1 MSVHETM
8 VACIGVGMMGSALM
22 KAVASVVGGQNLV
35 VSDGNPS
42 KAAEFAQATG
52 CRAATSNGEAVSA
65 ADVVFLAVKP
75 NMIQAVVQ
83 EVAPLL
89 AGKTVVSMAA
99 GLKLATI
106 REMYRSAVSSATAAA
121 SQNVEWVRI
130 MPNLPTVVGEGMVA
144 LCGMEGTSAGT
155 LDMVA
160 KLLAAAGR
168 VEVVEE
174 KLMDAVTA
182 ISGSGPAYGFIF
194 IEALAD
200 AAVKLGMPRQQAY
213 IYAAQTLKGAATMQ
227 LETGRHPADLKD
239 GVCSPAGTT
248 IAAVEALEQK
258 GFRSSIMA
266 AATAAYNRSVEL
278 G

>member
-1 MSVHETM
+1 MDVHDTK
-8 VACIGVGMMGSALM
+8 VACIGVGMMGGALM
-22 KAVASVVGGQNLV
+22 RAVVSVVGGQNLV
-35 VSDGNPS
+35 VSDGTPS

-52 CRAATSNGEAVSA
+52 CQAATSNGEAVSA
-65 ADVVFLAVKP
+65 AEVIFLAVKP
-75 NMIQAVVQ
+75 NMIQTVVQ

-106 REMYRSAVSSATAAA
+106 REMYRSALSSASGPDA
-121 SQNVEWVRI
+121 SVEWVRI
-130 MPNLPTVVGEGMVA
+130 MPNLPAVVGEGMVA
-144 LCGMEGTSAGT
+144 LCGLAETCSAT
-155 LDMVA
+155 LSTVEA
-160 KLLAAAGR
+160 LLAAAGR

-174 KLMDAVTA
+174 RLMDAVTA

-213 IYAAQTLKGAATMQ
+213 IYAAQTLKGAAAMQ

>member
-1 MSVHETM
+1 MDVHDTK
-8 VACIGVGMMGSALM
+8 VACIGVGMMGGALM
-22 KAVASVVGGQNLV
+22 RAVVSVVGGQNLV
-35 VSDGNPS
+35 VSDGTPS

-52 CRAATSNGEAVSA
+52 CQAATSNGEAVSA
-65 ADVVFLAVKP
+65 AEVIFLAVKP
-75 NMIQAVVQ
+75 NMIQTVVQ

-106 REMYRSAVSSATAAA
+106 REMYRSALSTASGPDA
-121 SQNVEWVRI
+121 SVEWVRI
-130 MPNLPTVVGEGMVA
+130 MPNLPAVVGEGMVA
-144 LCGMEGTSAGT
+144 LCGLAETCSAT
-155 LDMVA
+155 LSTVEA
-160 KLLAAAGR
+160 LLAAAGR

-174 KLMDAVTA
+174 RLMDVVTA

-213 IYAAQTLKGAATMQ
+213 IYAAQTLKGAAAMQ

>member
-1 MSVHETM
+1 MDVHDTK
-8 VACIGVGMMGSALM
+8 VACIGVGMMGGALM
-22 KAVASVVGGQNLV
+22 RAVVSVVGGQNLV
-35 VSDGNPS
+35 VSDGTPS

-52 CRAATSNGEAVSA
+52 CQAATSNGEAVSA
-65 ADVVFLAVKP
+65 AEVIFLAVKP
-75 NMIQAVVQ
+75 NMIQTVVQ

-106 REMYRSAVSSATAAA
+106 REMYRSALSTASGPDA
-121 SQNVEWVRI
+121 SVEWVRI
-130 MPNLPTVVGEGMVA
+130 MPNLPAVVGEGMVA
-144 LCGMEGTSAGT
+144 LCGLAETCSAT
-155 LDMVA
+155 LSTVEA
-160 KLLAAAGR
+160 LLAAAGR

-174 KLMDAVTA
+174 RLMDAVTA

-213 IYAAQTLKGAATMQ
+213 IYAAQTLKGAAAMQ

-258 GFRSSIMA
+258 GFRSSIMT

>member
-1 MSVHETM
+1 MDVHDTK
-8 VACIGVGMMGSALM
+8 VACIGVGMMGGALM
-22 KAVASVVGGQNLV
+22 RAVVSVVGGQNLV
-35 VSDGNPS
+35 VSDGTPS

-52 CRAATSNGEAVSA
+52 CQAATSNGEAVSA
-65 ADVVFLAVKP
+65 AEVIFLAVKP
-75 NMIQAVVQ
+75 NMIQTVVQ

-106 REMYRSAVSSATAAA
+106 REMYRSALSTASGPDA
-121 SQNVEWVRI
+121 SVEWVRI
-130 MPNLPTVVGEGMVA
+130 MPNLPAVVGEGMVA
-144 LCGMEGTSAGT
+144 LCGFAETCSAT
-155 LDMVA
+155 LSTVEA
-160 KLLAAAGR
+160 LLAAAGR

-174 KLMDAVTA
+174 RLMDAVTA
-182 ISGSGPAYGFIF
+182 ISGSGPAYVFIF

-213 IYAAQTLKGAATMQ
+213 IYAAQTLKGAAAMQ

>member
-1 MSVHETM
+1 MDVHDTK
-8 VACIGVGMMGSALM
+8 VACIGVGMMGGALM
-22 KAVASVVGGQNLV
+22 RAVVSVVGGQNLV
-35 VSDGNPS
+35 VSDGTPS

-52 CRAATSNGEAVSA
+52 CQAATSNGEAVSA
-65 ADVVFLAVKP
+65 AEVIFLAVKP
-75 NMIQAVVQ
+75 NMIPTVVQ

-106 REMYRSAVSSATAAA
+106 REMYRSALSTASGPDA
-121 SQNVEWVRI
+121 SVEWVRI
-130 MPNLPTVVGEGMVA
+130 MPNLPAVVGEGMVA
-144 LCGMEGTSAGT
+144 LCGLAETCSAT
-155 LDMVA
+155 LSTVEA
-160 KLLAAAGR
+160 LLAAAGR

-174 KLMDAVTA
+174 RLMDAVTA

-213 IYAAQTLKGAATMQ
+213 IYAAQTLKGAAAMQ

>member
-1 MSVHETM
+1 MDVHDTK
-8 VACIGVGMMGSALM
+8 VACIGVGMMGGALM
-22 KAVASVVGGQNLV
+22 RAVVSVVGGQNLV
-35 VSDGNPS
+35 VSDGTPS

-52 CRAATSNGEAVSA
+52 CQAATSNGEAVSA
-65 ADVVFLAVKP
+65 AEVIFLAVKP
-75 NMIQAVVQ
+75 NMIQTVVQ

-106 REMYRSAVSSATAAA
+106 REMYCSALSTASGPDA
-121 SQNVEWVRI
+121 SVEWVRI
-130 MPNLPTVVGEGMVA
+130 MPNLPAVVGEGMVA
-144 LCGMEGTSAGT
+144 LCGLAETCSAT
-155 LDMVA
+155 LSTVEA
-160 KLLAAAGR
+160 LLAAAGR

-174 KLMDAVTA
+174 RLMDAVTA

-213 IYAAQTLKGAATMQ
+213 IYAAQTLKGAAAMQ

>member
-1 MSVHETM
+1 MDVHDTK
-8 VACIGVGMMGSALM
+8 VACIGVGMMGGALM
-22 KAVASVVGGQNLV
+22 RAVVSVVGGQNLV
-35 VSDGNPS
+35 VSDGTPS

-52 CRAATSNGEAVSA
+52 CQAATSNGETVSA
-65 ADVVFLAVKP
+65 AEVIFLAVKP
-75 NMIQAVVQ
+75 NMIQTVVQ

-106 REMYRSAVSSATAAA
+106 REMYRSALSTASGPDA
-121 SQNVEWVRI
+121 SVEWVRI
-130 MPNLPTVVGEGMVA
+130 MPNLPAVVGEGMVA
-144 LCGMEGTSAGT
+144 LCGLAETCSAT
-155 LDMVA
+155 LSTVEA
-160 KLLAAAGR
+160 LLAAAGR

-174 KLMDAVTA
+174 RLMDAVTA

-213 IYAAQTLKGAATMQ
+213 IYAAQTLKGAAAMQ

-258 GFRSSIMA
+258 GFRSSIMT

>member
-1 MSVHETM
+1 MDVHDTK
-8 VACIGVGMMGSALM
+8 VACIGVGMMGGALM
-22 KAVASVVGGQNLV
+22 RAVVSVVGGQNLV
-35 VSDGNPS
+35 VSDGTPS
-42 KAAEFAQATG
+42 KAVEFAQATG
-52 CRAATSNGEAVSA
+52 CQAATSNGEAVSA
-65 ADVVFLAVKP
+65 AEVIFLAVKP
-75 NMIQAVVQ
+75 NMIQTVVQ

-106 REMYRSAVSSATAAA
+106 REMYRSALSTASGPDA
-121 SQNVEWVRI
+121 SVEWVRI
-130 MPNLPTVVGEGMVA
+130 MPNLPAVVGEGMVA
-144 LCGMEGTSAGT
+144 LCGLAETCSAT
-155 LDMVA
+155 LSTVEA
-160 KLLAAAGR
+160 LLAAAGR

-174 KLMDAVTA
+174 RLMDAVTA

-213 IYAAQTLKGAATMQ
+213 IYAAQTLKGAAAMQ

>member
-1 MSVHETM
+1 MDVHDTK
-8 VACIGVGMMGSALM
+8 VACIGVGMMGGALM
-22 KAVASVVGGQNLV
+22 RAVVSVVGGQNLV
-35 VSDGNPS
+35 VSDGTPS

-52 CRAATSNGEAVSA
+52 CQAATSNGEAVSA
-65 ADVVFLAVKP
+65 AEVIFLAVKP
-75 NMIQAVVQ
+75 NMIQTVVQ

-106 REMYRSAVSSATAAA
+106 REMYRSALSTASGPDA
-121 SQNVEWVRI
+121 SVEWVRI
-130 MPNLPTVVGEGMVA
+130 MPNLPAVVGEGMVA
-144 LCGMEGTSAGT
+144 LCGLAETCSAT
-155 LDMVA
+155 LSTVEA
-160 KLLAAAGR
+160 LLATAGR

-174 KLMDAVTA
+174 RLMDAVTA

-213 IYAAQTLKGAATMQ
+213 IYAAQTLKGAAAMQ

>member
-1 MSVHETM
+1 MR
-8 VACIGVGMMGSALM
+8 
-22 KAVASVVGGQNLV
+22 AVVSVVGGQNLV
-35 VSDGNPS
+35 VSDGTPS

-52 CRAATSNGEAVSA
+52 CQAATSNGEAVSA
-65 ADVVFLAVKP
+65 AEVIFLAVKP
-75 NMIQAVVQ
+75 NMIQTVVQ

-106 REMYRSAVSSATAAA
+106 REMYCSALSTASGPDA
-121 SQNVEWVRI
+121 SVEWVRI
-130 MPNLPTVVGEGMVA
+130 MPNLPAVVGEGMVA
-144 LCGMEGTSAGT
+144 LCGLAETCSAT
-155 LDMVA
+155 LSTVEA
-160 KLLAAAGR
+160 LLAAAGR

-174 KLMDAVTA
+174 RLMDAVTA

-213 IYAAQTLKGAATMQ
+213 IYAAQTLKGAAAMQ

>member
-1 MSVHETM
+1 MDVHDTK
-8 VACIGVGMMGSALM
+8 VACIGVGMMGGALM
-22 KAVASVVGGQNLV
+22 RAVVSVVGGQNLV
-35 VSDGNPS
+35 VSDGTPS
-42 KAAEFAQATG
+42 KAAEFAQVTG
-52 CRAATSNGEAVSA
+52 CQAATSNGEAVSA
-65 ADVVFLAVKP
+65 AEVIFLAVKP
-75 NMIQAVVQ
+75 NMIQTVVQ

-106 REMYRSAVSSATAAA
+106 REMYRSALSTASGPDA
-121 SQNVEWVRI
+121 SVEWVRI
-130 MPNLPTVVGEGMVA
+130 MPNLPAVVGEGMVA
-144 LCGMEGTSAGT
+144 LCGLAETCSAT
-155 LDMVA
+155 LSTVEA
-160 KLLAAAGR
+160 LLAAAGR

-174 KLMDAVTA
+174 RLMDAVTA

-213 IYAAQTLKGAATMQ
+213 IYAAQTLKGAAAMQ

>member
-1 MSVHETM
+1 MDVHDTK
-8 VACIGVGMMGSALM
+8 VACIGVGMMGGALM
-22 KAVASVVGGQNLV
+22 RAVVSVVGGQNLV
-35 VSDGNPS
+35 VSDGTPS

-52 CRAATSNGEAVSA
+52 CQAATSNGEAVSA
-65 ADVVFLAVKP
+65 AEVIFLAVKP
-75 NMIQAVVQ
+75 NMIQTVVQ

-106 REMYRSAVSSATAAA
+106 REMYRSVLSTASGPDA
-121 SQNVEWVRI
+121 SVEWVRI
-130 MPNLPTVVGEGMVA
+130 MPNLPAVVGEGMVA
-144 LCGMEGTSAGT
+144 LCGLAETCSAT
-155 LDMVA
+155 LSTVEA
-160 KLLAAAGR
+160 LLAAAGR

-174 KLMDAVTA
+174 RLMDAVTA

-213 IYAAQTLKGAATMQ
+213 IYAAQTLKGAAAMQ

>member
-1 MSVHETM
+1 MSVRETK
-8 VACIGVGMMGSALM
+8 VACIGVGMMGGALM
-22 KAVASVVGGQNLV
+22 KAVVSVVGGKNLV

-52 CRAATSNGEAVSA
+52 CQAATSNGEAVSA
-65 ADVVFLAVKP
+65 TDVVFLAVKP
-75 NMIQAVVQ
+75 AMIQAVVQ

-99 GLKLATI
+99 GLRLATI
-106 REMYRSAVSSATAAA
+106 REMYCSAVSSASGPDA
-121 SQNVEWVRI
+121 SVEWVRI
-130 MPNLPTVVGEGMVA
+130 MPNLPALVGEAMIG
-144 LCGMEGTSAGT
+144 LCGADDTPAEALAIVEG
-155 LDMVA
+155 
-160 KLLAAAGR
+160 LLAAAGR

-174 KLMDAVTA
+174 KLMNAVTA

-213 IYAAQTLKGAATMQ
+213 IYAAQTLKGAAAMQ

-258 GFRSSIMA
+258 GFRSSIIA

>member
-1 MSVHETM
+1 MDVHDM
-8 VACIGVGMMGSALM
+8 KVACIGVGMMGGALM
-22 KAVASVVGGQNLV
+22 RAVVSVVSGQNLV
-35 VSDGNPS
+35 VSDGTPS

-52 CRAATSNGEAVSA
+52 CQAATSNGEAVSA
-65 ADVVFLAVKP
+65 AEVIFLAVKP
-75 NMIQAVVQ
+75 NMIQTVVQ

-106 REMYRSAVSSATAAA
+106 REMYRSALSTASGPDA
-121 SQNVEWVRI
+121 SVEWVRI
-130 MPNLPTVVGEGMVA
+130 MPNLPAVVGEGMVA
-144 LCGMEGTSAGT
+144 LCGLAETCSAALST
-155 LDMVA
+155 VEA
-160 KLLAAAGR
+160 LLVAAGR

-174 KLMDAVTA
+174 RLMDAVTA

-213 IYAAQTLKGAATMQ
+213 IYAAQTLKGAAAMQ

>member
-1 MSVHETM
+1 MDVHDTK
-8 VACIGVGMMGSALM
+8 VACIGVGMMGGALM
-22 KAVASVVGGQNLV
+22 RAVVSVVGGQNLV
-35 VSDGNPS
+35 VSDGTSS

-52 CRAATSNGEAVSA
+52 CQAATSNGEAVSA
-65 ADVVFLAVKP
+65 AEVIFLAVKP
-75 NMIQAVVQ
+75 NMIQTVVQ

-106 REMYRSAVSSATAAA
+106 REMYRSALSTASGPDSS
-121 SQNVEWVRI
+121 VEWVRI
-130 MPNLPTVVGEGMVA
+130 MPNLPAVVGEGMVA
-144 LCGMEGTSAGT
+144 LCGLAETCSAT
-155 LDMVA
+155 LSTVEA
-160 KLLAAAGR
+160 LLAAAGR

-174 KLMDAVTA
+174 RLMDAVTA

-213 IYAAQTLKGAATMQ
+213 IYAAQTLKGAAAMQ